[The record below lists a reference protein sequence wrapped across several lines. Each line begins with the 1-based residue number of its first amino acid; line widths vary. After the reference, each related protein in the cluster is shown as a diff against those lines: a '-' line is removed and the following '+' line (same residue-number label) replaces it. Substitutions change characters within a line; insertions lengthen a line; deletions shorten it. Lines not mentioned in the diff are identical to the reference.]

1 MLTYKQFPQLFKEF
15 VMDIQ
20 KHQADLIALK
30 AEYETRI
37 DKITNH
43 LEHPQDELG
52 HHWDDQA
59 VAAQENDMRKNLLIE
74 AEENLAK
81 VNAALARLER
91 GEYGE
96 CRECGEDIEEGRLN
110 AVPYATLCMKHAH

>member
-1 MLTYKQFPQLFKEF
+1 MNIE
-15 VMDIQ
+15 
-20 KHQADLIALK
+20 KHKADLLALK

-59 VAAQENDMRKNLLIE
+59 VFARENDMRKNLLIE

-81 VNAALARLER
+81 VNSALARIDNEH
-91 GEYGE
+91 YGE
-96 CRECGEDIEEGRLN
+96 CTECGEEIEEGRLN
-110 AVPYATLCMKHAH
+110 AVPYAMQCMKHAH